1 MKLKMPRWL
10 YLLSMI
16 VACVSCGV
24 SFVVDVFNF
33 SILLADAPS
42 LDGNYLAAQAISLGL
57 ETFVFLGLFLTSL
70 LFLTLRRFRGK
81 DAVCLPLFASI
92 FLLSFGSSTFATGVY
107 SRSDVALLVCIGVS
121 TLVLGAVGL
130 GLRGHFPAWRV
141 VSIVGLCAISIWFWY
156 SFFAL
161 CSLKNPY
168 AGPNFLLA
176 SSMVLLVVGLVKI
189 EATKEESAPHEIE
202 GGAKNPTPEELS
214 MLVKY
219 KELLDGGVITQ
230 EDFDKAKKRILG

>member
-16 VACVSCGV
+16 VACVSCAV
-24 SFVVDVFNF
+24 CFVVDTFNF
-33 SILLADAPS
+33 AILLADAPN
-42 LDGNYLAAQAISLGL
+42 LNGDYLIARAISLGL
-57 ETFVFLGLFLTSL
+57 ETVVFLGLFLTSL
-70 LFLTLRRFRGK
+70 LFLTLRNLRGK

-92 FLLSFGSSTFATGVY
+92 FLLSFGSSTFAAGIY
-107 SRSDVALLVCIGVS
+107 SSLNAALLLCIGVT

-130 GLRGHFPAWRV
+130 GLKRHFPAWRV
-141 VSIVGLCAISIWFWY
+141 VNIVGVCAISIWLWY
-156 SFFAL
+156 RFFAL
-161 CSLKNPY
+161 VVSKNPY
-168 AGPNFLLA
+168 AIPSFLLA

-189 EATKEESAPHEIE
+189 EAAKEESAPKEIE
-202 GGAKNPTPEELS
+202 GGVKNPTPEELS